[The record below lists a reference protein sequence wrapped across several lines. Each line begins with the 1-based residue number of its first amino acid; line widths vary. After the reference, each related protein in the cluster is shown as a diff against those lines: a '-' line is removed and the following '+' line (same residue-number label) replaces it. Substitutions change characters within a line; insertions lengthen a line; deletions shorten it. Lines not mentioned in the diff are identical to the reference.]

1 MNRLIKGQVA
11 ALFALLTALVVTLA
25 ACGGGSSSSGGG
37 AGGSATTIAGAVNDG
52 AAFVQPGGQNQPLLA
67 AVADMLIE
75 PARAAP
81 MPGVPVTLSGPGGTQ
96 TTTTDGNGRFE
107 FTVQQ
112 PGSYTVE
119 VLGEQI
125 PVVVGEDSS
134 SEDVQVVGNGAV
146 VSIEV
151 TVRGNTISGEIEDD
165 ASSDGISS
173 DDVSSDDD
181 DSSADGA
188 SDDDSLDDGTSDD
201 DSSDV

>member
-1 MNRLIKGQVA
+1 MSRLIKGQVVV
-11 ALFALLTALVVTLA
+11 LFALLTALVVTLA
-25 ACGGGSSSSGGG
+25 ACGGGSSSSGG
-37 AGGSATTIAGAVNDG
+37 AGGSATTIAGTVNDG

-96 TTTTDGNGRFE
+96 TTTTDGSGRFE
-107 FTVQQ
+107 FTVQE
-112 PGSYTVE
+112 PGNYTIE

-134 SEDVQVVGNGAV
+134 SEDVQVAGNGAV

-165 ASSDGISS
+165 ASSDDDSSDGLSS

-181 DSSADGA
+181 DSSADGV
-188 SDDDSLDDGTSDD
+188 SDDDSDD
-201 DSSDV
+201 V

>member
-1 MNRLIKGQVA
+1 MSRLIKGQVVM
-11 ALFALLTALVVTLA
+11 LFALLTALVVTLA

-37 AGGSATTIAGAVNDG
+37 AGGLGTTIAGTVNDG

-67 AVADMLIE
+67 AVANMLIE

-81 MPGVPVTLSGPGGTQ
+81 MQGVPVTLSGPGGTQ
-96 TTTTDGNGRFE
+96 TTTTTDEDGRFE
-107 FTVQQ
+107 FTVQE
-112 PGSYTVE
+112 PGSYTIE

-134 SEDVQVVGNGAV
+134 SEDVQVAGNGAV

-165 ASSDGISS
+165 ASSDDDSSDDLSS

-188 SDDDSLDDGTSDD
+188 SDDDS
-201 DSSDV
+201 SDV